1 MMRVIVLT
9 SSSHGTASRSIP
21 VLWASKEIQIVS
33 VILASTAPSDPS
45 RMRRRKIRKIRT
57 IGLLGALNGIRIRPW
72 FRGDATDDIE
82 NLCLRLKIPFHI
94 SHVLNSDRTIE
105 LFRAAD
111 ADLGISLGN
120 GYIPRRIFSIPRLGM
135 INVHGERLP
144 EYQNAQSII
153 WPIYNSE
160 TETGL
165 SIHEVDDKID
175 TGRILYKEVYPI
187 PFQPSLKK
195 TVQSGIRVTGDR
207 VPPALRHVCENVEL
221 LRARATP
228 QHGGSSYTTPS
239 FSSFLRMVRNNRK
252 LYHRMQSSGV
262 DDSGGR

>member
-1 MMRVIVLT
+1 MMRVLILT
-9 SSSHGTASRSIP
+9 SSSRGTASRSIP
-21 VLWASKEIQIVS
+21 VLAASEGIQIVS
-33 VILASTAPSDPS
+33 VILASGTPASPS
-45 RMRRRKIRKIRT
+45 RLRRRKIQKIRR

-72 FRGDATDDIE
+72 FSGDATDSVETICKTLE
-82 NLCLRLKIPFHI
+82 LPFHL
-94 SHVLNSDRTIE
+94 STVLNSDRTVD

-144 EYQNAQSII
+144 EYQNAQSVI
-153 WPIYNSE
+153 WPIYNLE
-160 TETGL
+160 TVTGL

-187 PFQPSLKK
+187 PFRASLKK
-195 TVQSGIRVTGDR
+195 SVEAGARVTSTK
-207 VPPALRHVCENVEL
+207 VPPALRYVCENFEM

-228 QHGGSSYTTPS
+228 QSGGASYTTPS
-239 FSSFLRMVRNNRK
+239 LSAFLRMIRNNRK
-252 LYHRMQSSGV
+252 LYRRVQETIV
-262 DDSGGR
+262 Q